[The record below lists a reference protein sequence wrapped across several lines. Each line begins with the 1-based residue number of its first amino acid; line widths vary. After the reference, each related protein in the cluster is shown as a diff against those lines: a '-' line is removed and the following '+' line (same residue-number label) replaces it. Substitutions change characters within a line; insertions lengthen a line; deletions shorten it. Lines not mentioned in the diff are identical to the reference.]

1 MSMSKHLVC
10 LAPGSTMFRVA
21 GYAGIILACCIV
33 ATPGYAELVVN
44 GGFETGDFTGWTAY
58 YTPSGSDMYVGSNYP
73 HSGLHQALF
82 AASGQYDDSIM
93 QSLTT
98 VPGQSYKIDFWLAH
112 PFTDSS
118 NEFVAIWNAFP
129 LLSLTPAS
137 YFGYT
142 EYTFTKVATDT
153 TTILQFAG
161 RDAPAYFY
169 LDDVSVQPV
178 PEPSTLVLLSAG
190 VFSFLA
196 YVCRKRK
203 QAA

>member
-1 MSMSKHLVC
+1 MSISKL
-10 LAPGSTMFRVA
+10 LLGQTPGSAMFRLASYV
-21 GYAGIILACCIV
+21 GIILAFCIL
-33 ATPGYAELVVN
+33 ATPSFAEELIAN
-44 GGFETGDFTGWTAY
+44 GGFETGDFTGWTTY

-112 PFTDSS
+112 PYTDSS
-118 NEFVAIWNAFP
+118 NEFVAIWDAIP
-129 LLSLTPAS
+129 LLSFTPAS

-142 EYTFTKVATDT
+142 KYTFTKVATGT

-169 LDDVSVQPV
+169 LDDVSVQPI
-178 PEPSTLVLLSAG
+178 PEPSTLVLLTMG
-190 VFSFLA
+190 VFGFLA
-196 YVCRKRK
+196 LVIRK
-203 QAA
+203 QK